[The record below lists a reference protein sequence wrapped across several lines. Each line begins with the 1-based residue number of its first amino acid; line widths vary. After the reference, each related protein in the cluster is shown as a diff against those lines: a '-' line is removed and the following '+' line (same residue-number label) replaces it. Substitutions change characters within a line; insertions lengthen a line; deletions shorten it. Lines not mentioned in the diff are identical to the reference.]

1 MQNGILWDYDTFGRT
16 IFCNSSIISWIELVN
31 CSKQKNLNIIGKDAD
46 LSELDN
52 AIKDYENER
61 SRCRD
66 FNP

>member
-1 MQNGILWDYDTFGRT
+1 MELY
-16 IFCNSSIISWIELVN
+16 IS
-31 CSKQKNLNIIGKDAD
+31 GKEAD

-61 SRCRD
+61 AKCRD